1 MHLLQNR
8 VHLHAL
14 VNTVMNTLVP
24 KPQRKFLTAKETIKF
39 ASETAG
45 RIVEKREINLMSLV
59 LLFHNLMLIIFRLY

>member
-14 VNTVMNTLVP
+14 INTVMNTLVP

-39 ASETAG
+39 ASETA
-45 RIVEKREINLMSLV
+45 
-59 LLFHNLMLIIFRLY
+59 